1 MSNWNKGSILALKQV
16 LTVHVCACIKK
27 TPHMLWLVFFFNYS
41 SQMGVKLMNARD
53 IWLQKAWYSE
63 KKNLVKNT
71 SFH

>member
-1 MSNWNKGSILALKQV
+1 
-16 LTVHVCACIKK
+16 
-27 TPHMLWLVFFFNYS
+27 
-41 SQMGVKLMNARD
+41 MGVKLMNARD